1 MNEITNPNFIDKEF
15 LIGHI
20 KSIMG
25 FYHPHC
31 IDNETGGFF
40 QHFKDDGSIYDFD
53 TRHLVSSTRFIF
65 NYSMAAMQFN
75 NVEYIDTAKHGIDY
89 LRKHHLNKDT
99 GGYAWT
105 MNGKEV
111 LDSTNY
117 CYGLA
122 FVLLAYSTAY
132 KAGIK
137 EAKNYIEETFDLMEN
152 HFWSKDHEL
161 YSDEISSDWSIVTNY
176 RGQNANMHTCEAL
189 IQAFESTNEQK
200 YLDRALLIAKNI
212 CIRQAGLADG
222 LIWEHYDTNWQINWS
237 YNKDTPDDLFRPWG
251 FQVGHLTEWAKLLII
266 LERHADEDW
275 LVSRAQE
282 LFDDAIEMGWDEK
295 SEGLVYGFAPNGDV
309 CDNDKYFWVQA
320 ESLAAAA
327 VLANR
332 TGDDY
337 YWEWYERIWEFSW
350 KHMVDHEYGAWF
362 RILDSK
368 NKKYDNLKSPAGKVD
383 YHTMGACYEVL
394 NLGIQ
399 KNKT

>member
-1 MNEITNPNFIDKEF
+1 MNEINNPNFKDKEF

-40 QHFKDDGSIYDFD
+40 QHFKDDGSIYDLD

-75 NVEYIDTAKHGIDY
+75 KVEYIDAAKHGIDY
-89 LRKHHLNKDT
+89 LREHHLNKDT
-99 GGYAWT
+99 GGYAWM

-111 LDSTNY
+111 IDSTNY

-137 EAKNYIEETFDLMEN
+137 EAKNYIEETFDLMEKY
-152 HFWSKDHEL
+152 FWSKEHEL
-161 YSDEISSDWSIVTNY
+161 YSDEINSDWSIVTNY

-222 LIWEHYDTNWQINWS
+222 LIWEHYDINWQIDWS

-251 FQVGHLTEWAKLLII
+251 FQVGHLTEWSKLLII
-266 LERHADEDW
+266 LERHSKEDW
-275 LVSRAQE
+275 LLSRAQE

-295 SEGLVYGFAPNGDV
+295 SGGLFYGVAPNGDV

-327 VLANR
+327 VLAHR
-332 TGDDY
+332 TGDEY
-337 YWEWYERIWEFSW
+337 YWDWYEGIWEYSW
-350 KHMVDHEYGAWF
+350 KHMVDHKYGAWF

-368 NKKYDNLKSPAGKVD
+368 NMKYDNLKSPAGKVD

-394 NLGIQ
+394 NLG
-399 KNKT
+399 

>member
-1 MNEITNPNFIDKEF
+1 MNEINNPNFKDKEF

-40 QHFKDDGSIYDFD
+40 QHFKDDGSIYDLD

-75 NVEYIDTAKHGIDY
+75 HVEYIDAAKHGIDY
-89 LRKHHLNKDT
+89 LRQHHLNKDT
-99 GGYAWT
+99 GGYAWM

-111 LDSTNY
+111 IDSTNY

-137 EAKNYIEETFDLMEN
+137 EAKNYIEETFDLMEKY
-152 HFWSKDHEL
+152 FWSKEHEL
-161 YSDEISSDWSIVTNY
+161 YSDEINSDWSIVTNY

-222 LIWEHYDTNWQINWS
+222 LIWEHYDINWQIDWS

-309 CDNDKYFWVQA
+309 CDNDFWVQA

-394 NLGIQ
+394 NLD
-399 KNKT
+399 

>member
-1 MNEITNPNFIDKEF
+1 MNEINNPNFKDKEF

-40 QHFKDDGSIYDFD
+40 QHFKDDGSIYDLD

-75 NVEYIDTAKHGIDY
+75 NVEYIDAAKHGIDY
-89 LRKHHLNKDT
+89 LREHHLNKDT
-99 GGYAWT
+99 GGYAWM

-111 LDSTNY
+111 IDSTNY

-137 EAKNYIEETFDLMEN
+137 EAKNYIEETFDLMEKY
-152 HFWSKDHEL
+152 FWSKEHEL
-161 YSDEISSDWSIVTNY
+161 YSDEINSDWSIVTNY

-222 LIWEHYDTNWQINWS
+222 LIWEHYDINWQIDWS

-251 FQVGHLTEWAKLLII
+251 FQVGHLTEWSKLLII
-266 LERHADEDW
+266 LERHSKEDW
-275 LVSRAQE
+275 LLSRAQE

-350 KHMVDHEYGAWF
+350 KHMVDHKYGAWF

-368 NKKYDNLKSPAGKVD
+368 NMKYDNLKSPAGKVD

-394 NLGIQ
+394 NLG
-399 KNKT
+399 

>member
-1 MNEITNPNFIDKEF
+1 MNEITNPNFKDKEF

-394 NLGIQ
+394 NLD
-399 KNKT
+399 

>member
-1 MNEITNPNFIDKEF
+1 
-15 LIGHI
+15 
-20 KSIMG
+20 MG

-394 NLGIQ
+394 NLD
-399 KNKT
+399 

>member
-1 MNEITNPNFIDKEF
+1 MNEINNPNFKDKEF

-40 QHFKDDGSIYDFD
+40 QHFKDDGSIYDLD

-75 NVEYIDTAKHGIDY
+75 NVEYIDAAKHGIDY
-89 LRKHHLNKDT
+89 LREHHLNKDT
-99 GGYAWT
+99 GGYAWM

-137 EAKNYIEETFDLMEN
+137 EAKNYIEETFDLMEKY
-152 HFWSKDHEL
+152 FWSKEHEL
-161 YSDEISSDWSIVTNY
+161 YSDEINSDWSIVTNY

-222 LIWEHYDTNWQINWS
+222 LIWEHYDINWQIDWS

-251 FQVGHLTEWAKLLII
+251 FQVGHLTEWSKLLII
-266 LERHADEDW
+266 LERHSKEDW
-275 LVSRAQE
+275 LLSRAQE

-295 SEGLVYGFAPNGDV
+295 SGGLFYGVAPNGDV

-327 VLANR
+327 VLAHR
-332 TGDDY
+332 TGDEY
-337 YWEWYERIWEFSW
+337 YWDWYEGIWEYSW
-350 KHMVDHEYGAWF
+350 KHMVDHKYGAWF

-368 NKKYDNLKSPAGKVD
+368 NMKYDNLKSPAGKVD

-394 NLGIQ
+394 NLG
-399 KNKT
+399 

>member
-1 MNEITNPNFIDKEF
+1 MNEITNPNFKDKEF

-152 HFWSKDHEL
+152 HFWYKDHEL
-161 YSDEISSDWSIVTNY
+161 YSDDISSDWSIVTNY

-394 NLGIQ
+394 NLD
-399 KNKT
+399 

>member
-1 MNEITNPNFIDKEF
+1 MNEITNPNFKDKEF

-266 LERHADEDW
+266 LERHVDEDW

-394 NLGIQ
+394 NLD
-399 KNKT
+399 

>member
-1 MNEITNPNFIDKEF
+1 MNEINNPNFKDKKF

-362 RILDSK
+362 RVLDSK

-394 NLGIQ
+394 NLD
-399 KNKT
+399 